1 MKLLKT
7 EDKEFG
13 LGVTGHSVLVGA
25 GILILV
31 VALLGWCVWCATR
44 PTVGVVDFNIV
55 QKNAKVYQY
64 VQTEQNKYAEQIRI
78 RIMADSKDIE
88 TDAQKLEKQKDKLSA
103 DEYQRKLRD
112 LQRRATKVQEKYRP
126 AMERIMLASQVALN
140 GAAKEISLAVEKTAQ
155 EKGVKILLSMNNV
168 LYASNKVDMTD
179 AFVKNL
185 DQQIQT
191 VVYPDPANLGR

>member
-1 MKLLKT
+1 MKKVNLLKV
-7 EDKEFG
+7 KENRKVCFAA
-13 LGVTGHSVLVGA
+13 SAVLA
-25 GILILV
+25 L
-31 VALLGWCVWCATR
+31 ALLGWGAYSATR

-64 VQTEQNKYAEQIRI
+64 VQSEQNKYAEQIRV

-88 TDAQKLEKQKDKLSA
+88 ADAQKLEKQKGKMKLE
-103 DEYQRKLRD
+103 EYQSKVRD
-112 LQRRATKVQEKYRP
+112 LQKRAAKVQEKYRP

-155 EKGVKILLSMNNV
+155 QKGVKVLLSMNNV
-168 LYASNKVDMTD
+168 LYASNKADVTD

-185 DQQIQT
+185 DKTIQQ
-191 VVYPDPANLGR
+191 VPYPDPAKLGQ